1 MRKSARTVAFV
12 LANTVAVLMALYLS
26 FASDLARPY
35 WSMFTV
41 FVVAKPIAGAVRSKA
56 VFRLI
61 GTLVGAGVSLLLV
74 PPLVQAPILLCLTT
88 SVWVGLCVYLGS
100 LDRRPRSYAF
110 LLAGYTTTIVG
121 LAVVNAPETI
131 FDTSVARV
139 EEISLGLI
147 CAAVAHSVIFP
158 QSMLAELLERAENA
172 LHKCAA
178 WLSEAIARTAN
189 VSDVQS
195 QQQLAAFVGD
205 LHVLYDHVAFET
217 PDVPRHAG
225 LMRALQDKF
234 AWFLPRV
241 SGIQLAL
248 GALAAEN
255 RLSPAVQEA
264 LGKASH
270 WAHALS
276 RPEAPPAEIRDST
289 VEVRAACARLAA
301 EPRQGDTWSWALR
314 ESIAAQLPRALED
327 LLQAEHI
334 ISALKGTHSIEE
346 PRIRP
351 LEGDLRPRPMH
362 RDRGLAMLSAAAAA
376 VATLIAC
383 ALWIEGSWPEGGVAA
398 QFAAIGCSLFATLD
412 RPSKVIFAAVVG
424 ILVALPLAAVY
435 QFGIFP
441 RIDGFPSLA
450 LVLLPPVLLFSSMQ
464 ASERLEGAA
473 LVMAIAFAGG
483 LALQTSY
490 QPDFAA
496 FINSNTAE
504 IAGLLIAAITNL
516 VFRTIDPLWNA
527 QRISRAGWRSL
538 VDLARGATV
547 DVTSWVLE
555 MFDRLGLVTGRLL
568 AARRL
573 DLIGS
578 RVDVLR
584 DIRVGINV
592 TRLERSSRE
601 LSPAL
606 QKSLATVLVAVGRAY
621 QGLGHG
627 ASLPDPYCTLAIDVG
642 IAALSAQVPS
652 LANRR
657 ALRALVGLRLDLAAF
672 GSRYESRGV
681 TS

>member
-1 MRKSARTVAFV
+1 MRNSSRTLAFV
-12 LANTVAVLMALYLS
+12 LANAVAVLVALYLS

-61 GTLVGAGVSLLLV
+61 GTLIGAGVSLLLI
-74 PPLVQAPILLCLTT
+74 PPLVQAPVLLCIAT
-88 SVWVGLCVYLGS
+88 SLWVGLCVYLGS
-100 LDRRPRSYAF
+100 LDRRARSYAF

-158 QSMLAELLERAENA
+158 QSMLTELLERAENA
-172 LHKCAA
+172 LHGCAA
-178 WLSEAIARTAN
+178 WLSEAISRTAD
-189 VSDVQS
+189 VSDMQS

-217 PDVPRHAG
+217 SDVPRDAG
-225 LMRALQDKF
+225 LMRALQDRF

-241 SGIQLAL
+241 SGIQQAL

-255 RLSPAVQEA
+255 RLSPAVQDA

-270 WAHALS
+270 WARALS
-276 RPEAPPAEIRDST
+276 RPEAPRSEIRDST
-289 VEVRAACARLAA
+289 VEVRAACARVAA

-314 ESIAAQLPRALED
+314 ESIAAQLPRAVDD
-327 LLQAEHI
+327 LLQAECI
-334 ISALKGTHSIEE
+334 ISALKGKQDLEE
-346 PRIRP
+346 RRISTP
-351 LEGDLRPRPMH
+351 AGAARPRSMH
-362 RDRGLAMLSAAAAA
+362 RDRGLAVLSAAAAA
-376 VATLIAC
+376 AATLIAC
-383 ALWIEGSWPEGGVAA
+383 GLWIEGSWPEGGVAA

-412 RPSKVIFAAVVG
+412 RPSKVIFAAVMG

-435 QFGIFP
+435 QFAIFP

-450 LVLLPPVLLFSSMQ
+450 LVLLPPVLLFSWMQ

-516 VFRTIDPLWNA
+516 LFRTIDPLWNA
-527 QRISRAGWRSL
+527 QRISRVGWRSL

-568 AARRL
+568 AAQRL
-573 DLIGS
+573 DLIGT

-601 LSPAL
+601 FSPAL
-606 QKSLATVLVAVGRAY
+606 QKALAPVLAAVAETY
-621 QGLGHG
+621 QGLTRG
-627 ASLPDPYCTLAIDVG
+627 ASLPDSHCALAIDG
-642 IAALSAQVPS
+642 GLTALSVQVPS
-652 LANRR
+652 VANQR

-681 TS
+681 TP

>member
-1 MRKSARTVAFV
+1 MRNSTRTLAFV
-12 LANTVAVLMALYLS
+12 LANAVAVLLALYLS
-26 FASDLARPY
+26 FASDLERPY

-61 GTLVGAGVSLLLV
+61 GTLIGASVSLLLI
-74 PPLVQAPILLCLTT
+74 PPLVQAPVLLCLAT
-88 SVWVGLCVYLGS
+88 SLWVGLCVYLGS

-131 FDTSVARV
+131 FDTSVSRV
-139 EEISLGLI
+139 EEISLGLV

-172 LHKCAA
+172 LHRCAA
-178 WLSEAIARTAN
+178 WLSQAISRTAN
-189 VSDVQS
+189 VSDIQS

-205 LHVLYDHVAFET
+205 LHVLYDHVTFET
-217 PDVPRHAG
+217 SDVPRQAG
-225 LMRALQDKF
+225 LMRALQDTF
-234 AWFLPRV
+234 AWLLPRV
-241 SGIQLAL
+241 SGIQQAL

-255 RLSPAVQEA
+255 RLSPAVQDA
-264 LGKASH
+264 LARTSH

-276 RPEAPPAEIRDST
+276 RPEAPPAEIRDSSL
-289 VEVRAACARLAA
+289 EVRAACARLAA
-301 EPRQGDTWSWALR
+301 EPRDGDTWSWALR
-314 ESIAAQLPRALED
+314 ESIAAQLPRAVDE
-327 LLQAEHI
+327 LLQAERI
-334 ISALKGTHSIEE
+334 ISVLKGTESPEE
-346 PRIRP
+346 PRIRA
-351 LEGDLRPRPMH
+351 LEGSPRPRSMH
-362 RDRGLAMLSAAAAA
+362 CDRGLAMLSAAAAA
-376 VATLIAC
+376 TATLIAC
-383 ALWIEGSWPEGGVAA
+383 GLWIEGSWPEGGVAA

-424 ILVALPLAAVY
+424 ILVALPLAAMY
-435 QFGIFP
+435 QFAIFP

-450 LVLLPPVLLFSSMQ
+450 LVLLPPVLLFSWMQ
-464 ASERLEGAA
+464 ASEKLEGAA

-504 IAGLLIAAITNL
+504 IAGLLIAAVTNL
-516 VFRTIDPLWNA
+516 LFRTIDPLWNA
-527 QRISRAGWRSL
+527 LRISRAGWRSV

-547 DVTSWVLE
+547 DVTTWVLE

-568 AARRL
+568 AIRRL
-573 DLIGS
+573 DLIGA

-601 LSPAL
+601 LGPAL
-606 QKSLATVLVAVGRAY
+606 QSAMTPVLGAVSQAY
-621 QGLGHG
+621 QGLLHG
-627 ASLPDPYCTLAIDVG
+627 ASLPDPHCALAIDVG
-642 IAALSAQVPS
+642 IAALSVQVPS
-652 LANRR
+652 LTNQR

-672 GSRYESRGV
+672 GSRYESRGT

>member
-1 MRKSARTVAFV
+1 MRNSTRTLAFV
-12 LANTVAVLMALYLS
+12 LANAVAVLLALYLS
-26 FASDLARPY
+26 FASDLERPY

-61 GTLVGAGVSLLLV
+61 GTLIGASVSLLLI
-74 PPLVQAPILLCLTT
+74 PPLVQAPVLLCLAT
-88 SVWVGLCVYLGS
+88 SLWVGLCVYLGS

-131 FDTSVARV
+131 FDTSVSRV
-139 EEISLGLI
+139 EEISLGLV

-172 LHKCAA
+172 LHRCAA
-178 WLSEAIARTAN
+178 WLSQAISRTAN
-189 VSDVQS
+189 VSDIQS

-205 LHVLYDHVAFET
+205 LHVLYDHVTFET
-217 PDVPRHAG
+217 SDVPRQAG
-225 LMRALQDKF
+225 LMRALQDTF
-234 AWFLPRV
+234 AWLLPRV
-241 SGIQLAL
+241 SGIQQAL

-255 RLSPAVQEA
+255 RLSPAVQDA
-264 LGKASH
+264 LARTSH

-276 RPEAPPAEIRDST
+276 RPEAPPAEIRDSSL
-289 VEVRAACARLAA
+289 EVRAACARLAA
-301 EPRQGDTWSWALR
+301 EPRDGDTWSWALR
-314 ESIAAQLPRALED
+314 ESIAAQLPRAVDE
-327 LLQAEHI
+327 LLQAERI
-334 ISALKGTHSIEE
+334 ISVLKGTESPEE
-346 PRIRP
+346 PRIRA
-351 LEGDLRPRPMH
+351 LEGSPRPRSMH
-362 RDRGLAMLSAAAAA
+362 CDRGLAMLSAAAAA
-376 VATLIAC
+376 TATLIAC
-383 ALWIEGSWPEGGVAA
+383 GLWIEGSWPEGGVAA

-435 QFGIFP
+435 QFAIFP

-450 LVLLPPVLLFSSMQ
+450 LVLLPPVLLFSWMQ
-464 ASERLEGAA
+464 ASEKLEGAA

-504 IAGLLIAAITNL
+504 IAGLLIAAVTNL
-516 VFRTIDPLWNA
+516 LFRTIDPLWNA
-527 QRISRAGWRSL
+527 LRISRAGWRS
-538 VDLARGATV
+538 VTDLARGATV

-568 AARRL
+568 AVRRL
-573 DLIGS
+573 DLIGA

-601 LSPAL
+601 LDPAL
-606 QKSLATVLVAVGRAY
+606 QKTIAPVLGAVSQAY
-621 QGLGHG
+621 QGLLHG
-627 ASLPDPYCTLAIDVG
+627 ASLPDPHCALAIDVG
-642 IAALSAQVPS
+642 IAALSAQAPS
-652 LANRR
+652 LANQR

-672 GSRYESRGV
+672 GSRYESRGA

>member
-1 MRKSARTVAFV
+1 MRNSTRTLAFV
-12 LANTVAVLMALYLS
+12 LANAVAVLLALYLS
-26 FASDLARPY
+26 FASDLERPY

-61 GTLVGAGVSLLLV
+61 GTLIGASVSLLLI
-74 PPLVQAPILLCLTT
+74 PPLVQAPGLLCLAT
-88 SVWVGLCVYLGS
+88 SLWVGLCVYLGS

-131 FDTSVARV
+131 FDTSVSRV
-139 EEISLGLI
+139 EEISLGLV

-172 LHKCAA
+172 LHRCAA
-178 WLSEAIARTAN
+178 WLSEAISRTAN
-189 VSDVQS
+189 VSDIQS
-195 QQQLAAFVGD
+195 QQELATFVGD
-205 LHVLYDHVAFET
+205 LHVLYDHVTFET
-217 PDVPRHAG
+217 SDVPRHAG
-225 LMRALQDKF
+225 LMLALQDTF
-234 AWFLPRV
+234 AWLLPRV
-241 SGIQLAL
+241 SGIQQAL

-255 RLSPAVQEA
+255 RLSPAVLDA
-264 LGKASH
+264 LAKTSH
-270 WAHALS
+270 WAHTLS
-276 RPEAPPAEIRDST
+276 RPEAPPTEVRDSS

-301 EPRQGDTWSWALR
+301 EPRNGDTWSWALR
-314 ESIAAQLPRALED
+314 ESIATQLPRAVDE

-334 ISALKGTHSIEE
+334 ISVLKGTESPKE
-346 PRIRP
+346 PRIRA
-351 LEGDLRPRPMH
+351 LEGSARPRSMH
-362 RDRGLAMLSAAAAA
+362 RDRGLAILSAAAAA
-376 VATLIAC
+376 AATLIAC
-383 ALWIEGSWPEGGVAA
+383 GLWIEGSWPEGGVAA

-435 QFGIFP
+435 QFAIFP

-450 LVLLPPVLLFSSMQ
+450 LVLLPPVLLFSWMQ
-464 ASERLEGAA
+464 ASEKLEGAA

-504 IAGLLIAAITNL
+504 IAGLLIAAVTNL
-516 VFRTIDPLWNA
+516 LFRTIDPLWNA
-527 QRISRAGWRSL
+527 LRISRAGWRS
-538 VDLARGATV
+538 VTDLARGATV

-568 AARRL
+568 AVRRL
-573 DLIGS
+573 DLIGA

-601 LSPAL
+601 LDPAL
-606 QKSLATVLVAVGRAY
+606 QKTIAPVLGAVSQAY
-621 QGLGHG
+621 QGLLHG
-627 ASLPDPYCTLAIDVG
+627 ASLPDPHCALAIDVG
-642 IAALSAQVPS
+642 IAALSAQAPS
-652 LANRR
+652 LANQR

-672 GSRYESRGV
+672 GSRYESRGA

>member
-1 MRKSARTVAFV
+1 MRNSSRTLAFV
-12 LANTVAVLMALYLS
+12 LANAVAVLIALYLS

-61 GTLVGAGVSLLLV
+61 GTLVGASVSLLLI
-74 PPLVQAPILLCLTT
+74 PPLVQAPVLLCLAT
-88 SVWVGLCVYLGS
+88 SLWVGLCVYLGS

-110 LLAGYTTTIVG
+110 LLAGYTATIVG

-158 QSMLAELLERAENA
+158 QSMLTELLERAENA

-189 VSDVQS
+189 VNDVQS

-217 PDVPRHAG
+217 SDVPRHVG
-225 LMRALQDKF
+225 LMRALQDRF

-241 SGIQLAL
+241 SGIQQAL
-248 GALAAEN
+248 GALAAED
-255 RLSPAVQEA
+255 RLSPAVQDV

-276 RPEAPPAEIRDST
+276 QPEAPPSEIRNST

-314 ESIAAQLPRALED
+314 ESIAAQLPRAVED

-334 ISALKGTHSIEE
+334 IAALKGTESIEA
-346 PRIRP
+346 PRIRS
-351 LEGDLRPRPMH
+351 LEGTLRPRPMH
-362 RDRGLAMLSAAAAA
+362 RDRGLAILSAAAAA
-376 VATLIAC
+376 AATLIAC
-383 ALWIEGSWPEGGVAA
+383 GLWIEGSWPEGGVAA

-412 RPSKVIFAAVVG
+412 RPSKVIFAAVAG

-450 LVLLPPVLLFSSMQ
+450 LVLLPPVLLFSWMQ

-527 QRISRAGWRSL
+527 QRISRGGWRSL

-568 AARRL
+568 AVQRL

-592 TRLERSSRE
+592 TRLKRSSRE

-606 QKSLATVLVAVGRAY
+606 QKALAPVLGAVGRAY
-621 QGLGHG
+621 QGLARG
-627 ASLPDPYCTLAIDVG
+627 ASLPDPHCALAIDVA
-642 IAALSAQVPS
+642 IAALSVQVPS
-652 LANRR
+652 LANQR
-657 ALRALVGLRLDLAAF
+657 ALRALVGLRLDLAGI
-672 GSRYESRGV
+672 GSRYEARGV